1 MISEAYKY
9 KTTELTNIELYKSK
23 LCETRIIR
31 HQAMATTQSPAVI
44 MTQPL
49 PLEVA
54 LGAGLVLPGKNWQP
68 IACPDPV
75 KKESPSLARLLG
87 DVKSVLVNQKVEK
100 VEAAT
105 RFFSFNCCK
114 VETENSYQLKDASSG
129 GTLLEAV
136 EDSAWCLRNPC
147 LCCDCVCWCCHSEC
161 GSRRAFTLTLAEQEG
176 AAMQLEMSRPCR
188 SDCLPC
194 CLQSITVSDSDH
206 QQIGLVRQVL
216 GYSPP
221 FEICGKFEVC
231 DAEGEVVY
239 VIRTPC
245 LLTTCWCNHAEF
257 VITNTEGREVAEI
270 TKSSSN
276 VAKEFFTDG
285 DRSEHA
291 EKQCRRT

>member
-1 MISEAYKY
+1 M
-9 KTTELTNIELYKSK
+9 ELYKSK
-23 LCETRIIR
+23 SCKTRSITP
-31 HQAMATTQSPAVI
+31 QAMATTESPAVI
-44 MTQPL
+44 KTQPL

-54 LGAGLVLPGKNWQP
+54 LGSGLVLPGKNWQP
-68 IACPDPV
+68 IPCPDPV
-75 KKESPSLARLLG
+75 QKESPSLARLLG
-87 DVKSVLVNQKVEK
+87 DVKSVLVNQRVEK

-129 GTLLEAV
+129 ATLLEAV

-176 AAMQLEMSRPCR
+176 AAMQLEMTRPCR

-194 CLQSITVSDSDH
+194 CLQSITVTDSDH
-206 QQIGLVRQVL
+206 QQLGLVRQVL

-239 VIRTPC
+239 VIRTPASSPPAGA
-245 LLTTCWCNHAEF
+245 TTP
-257 VITNTEGREVAEI
+257 
-270 TKSSSN
+270 SSSSPTPR
-276 VAKEFFTDG
+276 AG
-285 DRSEHA
+285 RWPRSPRA
-291 EKQCRRT
+291 PPMLPRSSSLTGTGLNMLQSNADALNNALVR

>member
-1 MISEAYKY
+1 
-9 KTTELTNIELYKSK
+9 
-23 LCETRIIR
+23 
-31 HQAMATTQSPAVI
+31 MATTQSPAVI
-44 MTQPL
+44 KTQPL

-147 LCCDCVCWCCHSEC
+147 LCCDCVCWCFTSC
-161 GSRRAFTLTLAEQEG
+161 GSRRSFSLSLAEPQG
-176 AAMQLEMSRPCR
+176 SPLLEMSRPCR
-188 SDCLPC
+188 TSCLPC
-194 CLQSITVSDSDH
+194 CLHTITVSTAERKTYIFRWTESLKKVLTK
-206 QQIGLVRQVL
+206 GLKKVNSLTKVL
-216 GYSPP
+216 NKVKLKKG
-221 FEICGKFEVC
+221 F
-231 DAEGEVVY
+231 
-239 VIRTPC
+239 
-245 LLTTCWCNHAEF
+245 
-257 VITNTEGREVAEI
+257 
-270 TKSSSN
+270 
-276 VAKEFFTDG
+276 
-285 DRSEHA
+285 
-291 EKQCRRT
+291 